1 MKIYHF
7 NLNYQTVKRGIT
19 VDTTR
24 SAVLNAG
31 GNYFN
36 LRDIAEFLDDVKKIY
51 ADVKRLA
58 KECKYIDVEI
68 CVSEYENDSNYIV
81 KNFDRWTYNGI
92 AEAEGIHL
100 DADTKY
106 TNECH
111 DMWLDFAKF
120 DPLHDITA

>member
-1 MKIYHF
+1 MKIYHV

-19 VDTTR
+19 VDTMR
-24 SAVLNAG
+24 SAVLNSG
-31 GNYFN
+31 GEYFQ
-36 LRDIAEFLDDVKKIY
+36 LSDIAEFLEDIKKIY

-58 KECKYIDVEI
+58 KNGQWIEVEI
-68 CVSEYENDSNYIV
+68 YVSDYEDEKNYIV
-81 KNFDRWTYNGI
+81 RNFDRWTYYGI
-92 AEAEGIHL
+92 AEADGIHL

-111 DMWLDFAKF
+111 DIWLDFAKF

>member
-1 MKIYHF
+1 MKTYHVT
-7 NLNYQTVKRGIT
+7 LNYETVKRGIK

-24 SAVLNAG
+24 TAQLNAG
-31 GNYFN
+31 GNYFT
-36 LRDIAEFLDDVKKIY
+36 LSDICEFLDDLKKIY

-58 KECKYIDVEI
+58 KDGKWIEVEI
-68 CVSEYENDSNYIV
+68 CVSEYESDTNYIT
-81 KNFDRWTYNGI
+81 KNFDRWTYYGI

-111 DMWLDFAKF
+111 DIWLDFAKF
-120 DPLHDITA
+120 DPLRDITA